1 MWEEGEEEVE
11 GRGDGVGVELLAMEF
26 PLSHFLHRY
35 LSRDLKICSQCQ
47 WKNGDVSVIFK

>member
-11 GRGDGVGVELLAMEF
+11 GRVDGVGVELLAMEF